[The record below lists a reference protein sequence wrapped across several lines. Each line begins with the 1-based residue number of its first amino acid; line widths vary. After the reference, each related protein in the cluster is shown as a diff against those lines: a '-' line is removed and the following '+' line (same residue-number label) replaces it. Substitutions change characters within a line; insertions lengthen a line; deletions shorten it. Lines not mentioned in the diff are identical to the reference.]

1 MRANKYHNKKVSLGG
16 EVFDSKKELRRYNE
30 LLLIQRA
37 GEISDLK
44 RQVEYELLPNQYEI
58 KEQYSKSGKRLKDKR
73 VLLERRVCYVAD
85 FVYKTKDGETVVEDT
100 KGIKTDKYI
109 LKRKMMLFFH
119 GIRIKEI

>member
-30 LLLIQRA
+30 LLLLQRA

-58 KEQYSKSGKRLKDKR
+58 KEQYSKSGKRLKDER
-73 VLLERRVCYVAD
+73 VLLERRVCDVAD
-85 FVYKTKDGETVVEDT
+85 CVCETRDGETVVEDT

-109 LKRKMMLFFH
+109 LKCKMMLFFH

>member
-1 MRANKYHNKKVSLGG
+1 MRANKYHNKKVAVGG

-30 LLLIQRA
+30 LLLLQRA

-44 RQVEYELLPNQYEI
+44 RQVEYELIPAQYET

-73 VLLERRVCYVAD
+73 GLLERRVCYVAD